1 MLMEDSLKLF
11 GWSH

>member
-1 MLMEDSLKLF
+1 MEDSLKLF